1 MVSSLVSFGH
11 YNVFVTYPRKATV
24 ILLTMLLV
32 SPLFAENANER
43 DFQAARAEYEQASP
57 QDESAR
63 LIYVNKLAQ
72 IIDRNV
78 QERWKTGV
86 PNPDYLKIVDAINSE
101 LKKHP
106 MPNNS
111 DPKKLRDLIV
121 GQWQSPRHIY
131 IFRHDGKYGVQD
143 GAMDT
148 SWHIQGNQIAMPRER
163 RTILLLNSKYLIFSE
178 GDTVFFHSRVSQ

>member
-1 MVSSLVSFGH
+1 MRRTLFLVITAAVVSCTS
-11 YNVFVTYPRKATV
+11 ATV
-24 ILLTMLLV
+24 
-32 SPLFAENANER
+32 AADQNEA
-43 DFQAARAEYEQASP
+43 DFQAARAEYEKASP

-63 LIYVNKLAQ
+63 LTYANKLAQ

-86 PNPDYLKIVDAINSE
+86 PNPDYLKVVDAINSE

-111 DPKKLRDLIV
+111 DPKELRKLLI

-131 IFRHDGKYGVQD
+131 IFRRDGKYGVED
-143 GAMDT
+143 SAMDIR
-148 SWHIQGNQIAMPRER
+148 WHIQGNQIACQEVEQFC
-163 RTILLLNSKYLIFSE
+163 S
-178 GDTVFFHSRVSQ
+178 